1 MGHEIAIPPGY
12 TAWGPFVRDNYKI
25 LRTTQADIIVAGTV
39 FGLANAFGLSAAFI
53 AVRQT
58 RISRRPWRSAY
69 IWMIWLELVASVVIS
84 IICLLFLL
92 HKIRPSFYIYMGICK
107 YNKDTVS
114 NRTNM
119 CSALLGYPDS
129 AIASDYR

>member
-1 MGHEIAIPPGY
+1 MGDEIATPPGY

-39 FGLANAFGLSAAFI
+39 LGLANLFALSAAFI

-69 IWMIWLELVASVVIS
+69 IWMIWLELIASVVLS
-84 IICLLFLL
+84 IICMLFLL
-92 HKIRPSFYIYMGICK
+92 RKIRPSFYFYMGIC
-107 YNKDTVS
+107 N
-114 NRTNM
+114 
-119 CSALLGYPDS
+119 ALLGYSDS
-129 AIASDYR
+129 DVASDYR